1 MYIRQWKYTR
11 KMNISEF
18 VFPLILMFEKRT
30 LKLLTYCSMSL
41 SEFYRTFSY
50 SGQIK
55 TDKDVRDNPY
65 ADPVDF
71 QTQYAVVQKNWETP
85 AKSSK
90 VANSSDTSN
99 LLNNTD
105 SSNTGNPSSP
115 SETTNPKNS
124 SSDEKTPGLT
134 ETSETISKPPNV

>member
-1 MYIRQWKYTR
+1 M
-11 KMNISEF
+11 
-18 VFPLILMFEKRT
+18 MFIFEEEKN
-30 LKLLTYCSMSL
+30 KIHSH
-41 SEFYRTFSY
+41 FFFNY

-55 TDKDVRDNPY
+55 LDKDVRDNPY

-90 VANSSDTSN
+90 DANSSDTAN

-105 SSNTGNPSSP
+105 SSNTENPST
-115 SETTNPKNS
+115 SETANTKNS
-124 SSDEKTPGLT
+124 TNDEKTPGST
-134 ETSETISKPPNV
+134 ETSETIPKPPNVYVFFFFLC

>member
-1 MYIRQWKYTR
+1 MKIGH
-11 KMNISEF
+11 F
-18 VFPLILMFEKRT
+18 FL
-30 LKLLTYCSMSL
+30 
-41 SEFYRTFSY
+41 Y

-55 TDKDVRDNPY
+55 SDKDGRDNPY

-85 AKSSK
+85 AKTSK
-90 VANSSDTSN
+90 ETNTSDTSN

-105 SSNTGNPSSP
+105 SSNTDDPSC

-124 SSDEKTPGLT
+124 INDEKTPGST
-134 ETSETISKPPNV
+134 ETSETIPKPPNVYGFFFIFMLSNAVDSCFYISTIKI

>member
-1 MYIRQWKYTR
+1 M
-11 KMNISEF
+11 F
-18 VFPLILMFEKRT
+18 VVYAKRAFF
-30 LKLLTYCSMSL
+30 L
-41 SEFYRTFSY
+41 Y

-55 TDKDVRDNPY
+55 SDKDGRDNPY

-90 VANSSDTSN
+90 DANSSYTSN

-105 SSNTGNPSSP
+105 SSNTANPSS

-124 SSDEKTPGLT
+124 TSDEKTPGSS
-134 ETSETISKPPNV
+134 EISETISKPPNV

>member
-1 MYIRQWKYTR
+1 MYFTDFI
-11 KMNISEF
+11 NI
-18 VFPLILMFEKRT
+18 
-30 LKLLTYCSMSL
+30 
-41 SEFYRTFSY
+41 FSC

-55 TDKDVRDNPY
+55 SDKDGRDNPY

-90 VANSSDTSN
+90 DANSSDTSN

-105 SSNTGNPSSP
+105 SSSTGNPSS

-124 SSDEKTPGLT
+124 TNDEKTPGST
-134 ETSETISKPPNV
+134 ETSETIPKPPNVYVFFFFSC